1 MTAPIHVTPRPVN
14 RPPDFWTFWGHS
26 FFQYNFGTRS
36 QAGRADSQLRS
47 ALDIEFNNVVNHATN
62 GAKLINDGLAQG
74 GFGRVLQNI
83 TGSQL
88 NAPYV
93 SSGGGA
99 HLMCWGIN
107 DLGTHG
113 DSAQVRTAFGYALRM
128 AISRARMSTLREDN
142 YSGAAGTGVIAY
154 GAGFTNSGFTW
165 DFSSGISTRTCATTT
180 AATVTITLPTD
191 YDGSPVTLLFT
202 AGPGDDGGIVTFSGT
217 AGVTGTLDVSNIMP
231 GASLTRSPVPK
242 RITNLTSANAGQT
255 IVCTVTSLDASGN
268 VDFDCY
274 WIEGTTP
281 PPVLVCGLNKMNSAG
296 WDIYALLAGNSDSVN
311 NAFVDT
317 WNAMIRGVIAEFDSM
332 VQYVDLDAALDAT
345 GLGVHPDYPTLS
357 FDGLHPTE
365 FGAGRIA
372 DAVLA
377 AVGRLRPTTPI
388 GNTAHFNPQSA
399 RSAPITQPYRSTF
412 WYTSETTGGNAG
424 TAYTP
429 VSGDVWAMPF
439 WVSGGQMQV
448 TRWSM
453 ERLGGTVATTVFMVI
468 FDDRQLRGYPQY
480 MHAQPA
486 NSTALSIGFGAGIF
500 TSSLTPGAN
509 GYILQP
515 LDPGLYWLAVK
526 FVAVGTGVTWRT
538 LAGQSRWLPNLSD
551 TGGGNTLVNSYKL
564 TGQGTGA
571 FSGLFTQG
579 AVKSN
584 NCPFIGLQMTNLGQ
598 P

>member
-1 MTAPIHVTPRPVN
+1 MPVFPPPLR
-14 RPPDFWTFWGHS
+14 RPPDFWTVWGHS
-26 FFQYNFGTRS
+26 YFQYNFGTRS
-36 QAGRADSQLRS
+36 QAGRADSQVRS
-47 ALDIEFNNVVNHATN
+47 ALDIEFNNWVNHATN

-93 SSGGGA
+93 SSTGGA

-113 DSAQVRTAFGYALRM
+113 DTAQVRLAWQYALRTV
-128 AISRARMSTLREDN
+128 ISRARMSTLREDS

-154 GAGFTNSGFTW
+154 GAGFVNSGFTW
-165 DFSSGISTRTCATTT
+165 DFSSGTSVRSCNTTT
-180 AATVTITLPTD
+180 AATVTITIPTD
-191 YDGSPVTLLFT
+191 YDGSPITILF
-202 AGPGDDGGIVTFSGT
+202 AANPGNVGGVITFSGT
-217 AGVTGTLDVSNIMP
+217 AGVTGTLDVSDIMP
-231 GASLTRSPVPK
+231 LASLTRSPVPK

-255 IVCTVTSLDASGN
+255 IICTTTSLDGSGS
-268 VDFDCY
+268 VSFDCY
-274 WIEGTTP
+274 WIESETP
-281 PPVLVCGLNKMNSAG
+281 PPVLVCGMNKMNSAG
-296 WDIYALLAGNSDSVN
+296 WDIYALLAANSDATN
-311 NAFVDT
+311 NAMVDT
-317 WNAMIRGVIAEFDSM
+317 WNALTQGVIAEFDSM
-332 VQYVDLDAALDAT
+332 VQYVDLDAALDAIN
-345 GLGVHPDYPTLS
+345 LGAHADTPTLA

-372 DAVLA
+372 DAVLQ
-377 AVGRLRPTTPI
+377 AVNRLRPTTVI

-399 RSAPITQPYRSTF
+399 RSAPLTQPYRDGF
-412 WYTSETTGGNAG
+412 WYTAEAPGSTAG
-424 TAYTP
+424 TAYTA
-429 VSGDVWAMPF
+429 VAQDVWAIPF

-448 TRWSM
+448 TQWSM
-453 ERLGGTVATTVFMVI
+453 EKVANNTVAPTVFMVI

-486 NSTALSIGFGAGIF
+486 NSTALSLGIGAGIF
-500 TSSLTPGAN
+500 TSTLTPGNN

-526 FVAVGTGVTWRT
+526 IVVAGTATTFRS
-538 LAGQSRWLPNLSD
+538 LSGQSRWMPSLSN
-551 TGGGNTLVNSYKL
+551 TGGGNVISNGYKL

-579 AVKSN
+579 AVQTN
-584 NCPFIGLQMTNLGQ
+584 FAPYIGLKMQNLGQ